1 MTVVP
6 ILLYVV
12 VLPIALVYGYYY
24 VQLMRMIDEHIKK
37 EARYVKNICRKF
49 NIDTSY
55 FKLRLNGHAFNHCIK
70 KVK

>member
-1 MTVVP
+1 MTVLP
-6 ILLYVV
+6 ILFYVV
-12 VLPIALVYGYYY
+12 GLPIALVYGYYY
-24 VQLMRMIDEHIKK
+24 VQLMRKIDEHIKK

-55 FKLRLNGHAFNHCIK
+55 FKLRLNAHAFNHCIK